1 MTKEIYTPDINS
13 TNPYIKDIEEYKN
26 LYNQSIENPSKFFG
40 DLAKSEIDWI
50 HDFDSVH
57 NNSFSDATW
66 FEGGKT
72 NVSSNCIDRHLEHH
86 ANKIALIWEGD
97 DPSDSKE
104 LTYQELHDDGGEFT
118 PF

>member
-57 NNSFSDATW
+57 T
-66 FEGGKT
+66 
-72 NVSSNCIDRHLEHH
+72 VSYTHLRAHE
-86 ANKIALIWEGD
+86 
-97 DPSDSKE
+97 
-104 LTYQELHDDGGEFT
+104 T
-118 PF
+118 